1 MTHVKNAEAFAR
13 LVDFCTGYGGSYNP
27 GRSTL
32 RMDALVNQKQ
42 EVALALNSVISA
54 KTLFDNAVNQRKQ
67 VFDQLTRVI
76 ASVMRL
82 LEASGAS
89 TEKLEDARA
98 YVHQIKGYV
107 VRVRP
112 AVPSPEAQALDPAIQ
127 VPGRARLQT
136 SYASKADWFARLVD
150 AVATEPMYQ
159 ANEQQLSVAGLT
171 EMLSQLKA
179 QNQLVSA
186 ARVAWSNAMIS
197 RNKVLYER
205 DHSLYTTAVAVKK
218 YVRAI
223 FGHDSEQY
231 AQVKTLS
238 LTKPHKR

>member
-27 GRSTL
+27 SRATL

-42 EVALALNSVISA
+42 EVAQVLSSAISA

-67 VFDQLTRVI
+67 VFDQLPRVI

-89 TEKLEDARA
+89 AEKLEDVRS

-112 AVPSPEAQALDPAIQ
+112 AMPSPEAQALDPALQ

-136 SYASKADWFARLVD
+136 GYASKVDWFARLVD
-150 AVATEPMYQ
+150 AVATEPLYQ
-159 ANEQQLSVAGLT
+159 AHEHQLSVAGLN
-171 EMLSQLKA
+171 ELLGQLKE

-186 ARVAWSNAMIS
+186 ARVAWSNALIS

-205 DHSLYTTAVAVKK
+205 DRSLYTTALAVKK

-231 AQVKTLS
+231 ARVKAINF
-238 LTKPHKR
+238 TKSGKW